1 MLNWFDKY
9 ILDNADTATKDS
21 FRQAF
26 EWYGDK
32 RHFRPWYDSNAD
44 YNTNA
49 KSYYDYLAKLNG
61 LLQALI
67 DTINKLHAR
76 DINIQDT
83 SSVHLTKEGEWLND
97 DDIELFKAYV
107 KISGATQNA
116 LKQYED
122 GLYVFD
128 FSDEIAKLHAKD
140 AELQGNIDA
149 LRKHVDDSDKHL
161 QDQIDALSNKA
172 ADLQNQINA
181 LGNRV
186 SSLESNLNN
195 LNNKINQLQEQL
207 KQLQRSITIN
217 GKIEI
222 PRNVDIRNSNNL
234 ADGVDLGN
242 ITDNTRISIVATLG
256 STRLNSIFYVGDL
269 KGTAAHVFMTN
280 AMDKNDGLAFCEAF
294 TRIMNG
300 KLYCTTVHNFDL
312 SKKNG
317 FYSVHNP
324 WRENNNGDPGITG
337 NTPYY
342 DDVDPEYK
350 AGTNRTRDLLFQSV
364 TVYDQVD
371 PIKVS

>member
-49 KSYYDYLAKLNG
+49 KSYYDYL
-61 LLQALI
+61 

-107 KISGATQNA
+107 KISGAAQNA

-122 GLYVFD
+122 GLFVFD

-161 QDQIDALSNKA
+161 QDKIDALSNKA

-186 SSLESNLNN
+186 SSLESNVNN

-256 STRLNSIFYVGDL
+256 STRLNSIFTVYEL

-280 AMDKNDGLAFCEAF
+280 AMDKNDGLEFCEAF
-294 TRIMNG
+294 TRIING

-324 WRENNNGDPGITG
+324 WKEDNDGDPGITG

-350 AGTNRTRDLLFQSV
+350 AGTNRTRDLLFQTV

-371 PIKVS
+371 PITVS